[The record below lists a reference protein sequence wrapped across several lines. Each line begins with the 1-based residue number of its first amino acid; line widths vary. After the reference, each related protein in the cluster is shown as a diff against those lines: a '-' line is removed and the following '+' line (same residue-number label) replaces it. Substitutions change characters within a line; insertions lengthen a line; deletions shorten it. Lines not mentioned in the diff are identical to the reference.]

1 MNEFTDL
8 TFDDEKS
15 PAQKIAENNAKIAE
29 LKARKAE
36 LEAKRGQIDPERLE
50 QMRVAANRAR
60 AGDASFIHS
69 MYSADA
75 DKKNLARKELETAQ
89 EYIDSYDNQLEIY
102 DNEIRKA
109 GDPTEK
115 NTARKNRELIKKR
128 RERLLEKYPGLE
140 TSYVDVGEGEQTVD
154 LDYLEAKY
162 DSMSETL
169 TDQQRLELW
178 DKVDEYEKQ
187 NGVSTKSTALKKKI
201 KKTASDTDKA
211 NAEAIASK
219 AIEKARVGGIDYTAL
234 SKSGSYKKK
243 VELNGK
249 PYVVTFEK
257 DGDSITATC
266 NSVVRFIND

>member
-15 PAQKIAENNAKIAE
+15 TAQKIAENNAKIVA

-69 MYSADA
+69 MYSSDA
-75 DKKNLARKELETAQ
+75 DKKKLAQKELETAQ

-115 NTARKNRELIKKR
+115 NTARKKRELIKKK

-140 TSYVDVGEGEQTVD
+140 TTYVDVPEGPQAESD
-154 LDYLEAKY
+154 DYLEAKY
-162 DSMSETL
+162 NSMAATL
-169 TDQQRLELW
+169 TDKQKAELL
-178 DKVDEYEKQ
+178 KMVDDYEK
-187 NGVSTKSTALKKKI
+187 NNVTTKTTALKKKI
-201 KKTASDTDKA
+201 ENTPTDTDKQKSNE
-211 NAEAIASK
+211 NAYK
-219 AIEKARVGGIDYTAL
+219 AIDKARVGGIDYTAL